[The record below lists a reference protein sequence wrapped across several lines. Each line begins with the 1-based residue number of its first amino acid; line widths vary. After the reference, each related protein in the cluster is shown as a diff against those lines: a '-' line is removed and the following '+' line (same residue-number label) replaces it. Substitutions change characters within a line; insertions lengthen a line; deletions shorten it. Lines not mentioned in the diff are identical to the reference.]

1 MATPFAKSRVGNST
15 RGAQRSVVP
24 IWIVDASGGVTRR
37 CRHALAASKATAAM
51 GGFAIQF
58 GPCFPGSDAMTKVA
72 QQHGSK
78 GMADQRSGP
87 NPWLRPK
94 SWWAP
99 L

>member
-15 RGAQRSVVP
+15 REAQRSVVP
-24 IWIVDASGGVTRR
+24 STRAE
-37 CRHALAASKATAAM
+37 ALLDDPDIRWRRAKRTAAM